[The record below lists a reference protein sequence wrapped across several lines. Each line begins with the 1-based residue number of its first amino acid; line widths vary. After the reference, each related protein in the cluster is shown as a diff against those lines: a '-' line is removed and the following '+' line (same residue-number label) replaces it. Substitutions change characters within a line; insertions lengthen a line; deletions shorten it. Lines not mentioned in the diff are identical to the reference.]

1 MHYFGYGSL
10 VNRQTRP
17 NDEAFQPVS
26 VLNWQRVWAHRV
38 VQPGHS
44 LPQPAPEKGFTVLTV
59 TYCKAGFLDG
69 VQVSIDESEVAQ
81 LDQREAGYERQIT
94 RSDLSTDPVAIYV
107 SRPEHVAMA
116 DADYPL
122 LQSYTDCVLAGYLD
136 VFGWTGVDRFMGST
150 QGWSA
155 PIFPDRD
162 NPIYPRA
169 VSLTADITAA
179 FDKRIDAAQS
189 LEKSLMERV
198 R

>member
-26 VLNWQRVWAHRV
+26 VLNWQRAWAHRV
-38 VQPGHS
+38 EQPGGNVH
-44 LPQPAPEKGFTVLTV
+44 QPAPEKGFTVLTV
-59 TYCKAGFLDG
+59 AYCKAGRLDG

-81 LDQREAGYERQIT
+81 LDAREAGYERQIT

-122 LQSYTDCVLAGYLD
+122 LQSYTDCVLAGYLE
-136 VFGWTGVDRFMGST
+136 VFGWAGVDRFIGGT

-162 NPIYPRA
+162 HPIYPRA
-169 VSLTADITAA
+169 ISLTADITAA
-179 FDKRIDAAQS
+179 FDERIEAARCR
-189 LEKSLMERV
+189 EKSLMESV